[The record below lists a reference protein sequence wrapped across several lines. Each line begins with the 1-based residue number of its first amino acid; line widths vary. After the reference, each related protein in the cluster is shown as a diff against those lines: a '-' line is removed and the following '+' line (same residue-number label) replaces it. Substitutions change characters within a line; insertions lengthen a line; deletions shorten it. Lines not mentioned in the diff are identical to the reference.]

1 MTATTRDAEA
11 GLESGRPTGDRLS
24 WPARL
29 AALTGSE
36 GAAGAAE
43 RTVVGALVLV
53 IALGLTLYILDG
65 AFFGPPTAILQ
76 RSMFYSLA
84 ASAGLLLAGARMRRL
99 PLRLALYVL
108 AVGALLPGPYLYD
121 SFFDIVQRGA
131 IAEPIEEA
139 LFVVTVITVLA
150 LVRVY
155 IGWTMIVLSALA
167 LLYAYFG
174 NLIPGVYGNV
184 GYSTSRLTSALLLST
199 DGIFGVPMGVAAQY
213 IFLFSLFGAV
223 LIRSGLGEMFV
234 QISYA
239 ITGRIQGGP
248 GLAAVV
254 SSTLFGCVNGSAV
267 AGVVT
272 TGTFAI
278 PLMKRTG
285 YRPAVA
291 GAIEAASCSAGQI
304 LPPVMGAAAFL
315 MAELTEIPYGT
326 IAISALAP
334 ALLYVL
340 AVLVAVR
347 LEAGRDNL
355 GRIDDESIPK
365 LGQVL
370 KKRAYMLTPLLAL
383 IAGLA
388 LGYTPMR
395 SAAYAILMAL
405 VIAPWSKATRLSPW
419 QLLELGVETVRITIG
434 IIAAVA
440 AAGILIG
447 VLTLTGLALQA
458 SSLILAAGGSSLFL
472 VLLYTMIASFI
483 LGMGMPTSAAYLLLA
498 ILVAPAVEKFGVP
511 ILSGHMFIFYYGL
524 VSAITPPVALAAYA
538 GAAIAQSDPTET
550 AFEAIR
556 LGFVKLVV
564 PFLFIYSPGIL
575 LFGGAGNI
583 AGDIAFAAAGVFGLA
598 TAFSGWLSRPL
609 GIVERLALTLAA
621 VACLM
626 PTAVPV
632 DLVVVYAIRVAGT
645 LALVLLVW
653 RLTRRAGAV
662 LTHKA

>member
-1 MTATTRDAEA
+1 
-11 GLESGRPTGDRLS
+11 
-24 WPARL
+24 
-29 AALTGSE
+29 
-36 GAAGAAE
+36 
-43 RTVVGALVLV
+43 
-53 IALGLTLYILDG
+53 
-65 AFFGPPTAILQ
+65 
-76 RSMFYSLA
+76 
-84 ASAGLLLAGARMRRL
+84 
-99 PLRLALYVL
+99 
-108 AVGALLPGPYLYD
+108 VGALLPGPYLYD

-131 IAEPIEEA
+131 IAEPIEEV
-139 LFVVTVITVLA
+139 LFVITVITVLA

-155 IGWTMIVLSALA
+155 IGWTMIALAALA

-184 GYSTSRLTSALLLST
+184 GYSTSRLTSSLLLST

-234 QISYA
+234 QLSYA
-239 ITGRIQGGP
+239 LTGRVQGGP
-248 GLAAVV
+248 GLAAVI

-272 TGTFAI
+272 TGTFTI

-315 MAELTEIPYGT
+315 MAELTDIPYGT
-326 IAISALAP
+326 IAIAALAP

-355 GRIDDESIPK
+355 GRIDDDSIPK
-365 LGQVL
+365 LAAVL
-370 KKRAYMLTPLLAL
+370 RRRAYMLTPLLVL
-383 IAGLA
+383 IGGLA
-388 LGYTPMR
+388 VGYTPMR
-395 SAAYAILMAL
+395 SAAYAILLAL
-405 VIAPWSKATRLSPW
+405 VIAPWSKATRLSAW
-419 QLLELGVETVRITIG
+419 QHLELCVETVRITIG

-458 SSLILAAGGSSLFL
+458 SGLILAAGGDSLFL
-472 VLLYTMIASFI
+472 VLLLTMVASFV
-483 LGMGMPTSAAYLLLA
+483 LGMGLPTSAAYLLLA
-498 ILVAPAVEKFGVP
+498 ILIAPALAKFGVP
-511 ILSGHMFIFYYGL
+511 TLSAHMFIFYYGL

-550 AFEAIR
+550 ALEAIR

-564 PFLFIYSPGIL
+564 PFLFIYSPGLL
-575 LFGGAGNI
+575 LFGGPGAI

-598 TAFSGWLSRPL
+598 AAFSGWLARPL
-609 GIVERLALTLAA
+609 GTGERIAICVAS
-621 VACLM
+621 VACLL
-626 PTAVPV
+626 PSAVPV
-632 DLVVVYAIRVAGT
+632 ALPIVYAVRVAGT
-645 LALVLLVW
+645 AALGLIVW
-653 RLTRRAGAV
+653 RLVRRSDAAALPG
-662 LTHKA
+662 KAKAS